1 MEVMRAVIL
10 DRATLGDDID
20 IAPFLDINLNWTVY
34 DTTSP
39 EQVQERIAGAAIV
52 LTNKVV
58 ITRELMEKTDS
69 LKYIGVLATGTN
81 NVDLAAAKEH
91 NIAVTNVTAYGT
103 PSVAQHT
110 LAMILS
116 LVTHLPSYSQ
126 LSSDGSWAKSSMF
139 CVMDAPV
146 MELFDKTLLIVG
158 YGELGQAVAKLAEAF
173 GMKLLIAKVPG
184 SSSSATDRVALEEGL
199 READVV
205 SIHCPLTERT
215 HNMIDREQLAL
226 MKSHA
231 LLINTARGGLV
242 NEQALAD
249 ALRAGELGGAG
260 VDVLIEE
267 PPVNGNP
274 LLEPGIPNLIV
285 TPHTAWMAKEA
296 RKRIVELAA
305 GNILQFLG

>member
-1 MEVMRAVIL
+1 MEAMHAVIL

-20 IAPFLDINLNWTVY
+20 IAPFLGINLNWAVY

-39 EQVQERIAGAAIV
+39 EQVQERIAGAVIV

-58 ITRELMEKTDS
+58 ITRELMEKADS

-81 NVDLAAAKEH
+81 NVDLTAAKDH
-91 NIAVTNVTAYGT
+91 AITVTNVKAYGT

-116 LVTHLPSYSQ
+116 LATNLPRYSQ

-139 CVMDAPV
+139 CVMDSPI
-146 MELFDKTLLIVG
+146 MELHGKTMLIVG
-158 YGELGQAVAKLAEAF
+158 YGELGRAVAKLAEAF

-184 SSSSATDRVALEEGL
+184 SSSPATDRVSLEEGL

-205 SIHCPLTERT
+205 SIHCPLTEQT
-215 HNMIDREQLAL
+215 CNMIDKEQLTL
-226 MKSHA
+226 MKNHA

-249 ALRAGELGGAG
+249 ALKAGELGGAG
-260 VDVLIEE
+260 VDVLTEE

-274 LLEPGIPNLIV
+274 LLEPDIPNLII

-296 RKRIVELAA
+296 RGRIVELAA
-305 GNILQFLG
+305 GNILRFLG

>member
-242 NEQALAD
+242 NEQALVD